1 MDALTVATSV
11 IAFVDFSS
19 KLLAKSRKIY
29 KSAEG
34 ALTENVDI
42 ELITADLLTLSQGL
56 KRQQPPTPT
65 QCGDPLYNIDA
76 FEDKKSLDHICERC
90 IEIAEDLMRRLEKL
104 KVQPDAG
111 KKNESKDITTE
122 QSDVDSQPATRSH
135 PGRLKHV
142 LLQHN
147 FKLTEIPRWMKF
159 DRWDAFRKAL
169 VTSWNEEE
177 IEKLVATLR
186 EFRDQLEFRM
196 LNSMRYDDHRA
207 FFLHVQNANA
217 S

>member
-1 MDALTVATSV
+1 MEALTVATSV

-42 ELITADLLTLSQGL
+42 ELITADLLTLTQSL
-56 KRQQPPTPT
+56 KRQQPLKPP
-65 QCGDPLYNIDA
+65 QCGDPLNNMDA
-76 FEDKKSLDHICERC
+76 FEDQKSLDLICERC
-90 IEIAEDLMRRLEKL
+90 IEIAEDLLQRLEKL
-104 KVQPDAG
+104 KVQPDAD
-111 KKNESKDITTE
+111 KKKESKEMATE
-122 QSDVDSQPATRSH
+122 QSNLDPQRATRSN

-147 FKLTEIPRWMKF
+147 FKLTEVPRWMKF
-159 DRWDAFRKAL
+159 DKWDAFRKAL
-169 VTSWNEEE
+169 VATWNEEE

-186 EFRDQLEFRM
+186 AFRDQLEFRM
-196 LNSMRYDDHRA
+196 LKSMRYGDHRI
-207 FFLHVQNANA
+207 FFIKHPKR
-217 S
+217 